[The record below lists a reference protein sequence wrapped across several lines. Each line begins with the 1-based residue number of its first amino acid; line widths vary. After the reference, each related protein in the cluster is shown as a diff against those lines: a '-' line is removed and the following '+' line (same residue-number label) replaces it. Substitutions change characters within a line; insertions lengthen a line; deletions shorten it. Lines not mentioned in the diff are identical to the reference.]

1 MTRRATIDR
10 LPKEL
15 AYRSNDGIE
24 VWLLWTKADNRL
36 FVLLVDSR
44 TGDTFEIDVESH
56 DALDAFHH
64 PYGYAAWRGIE
75 YTAPRRQVEP
85 AAA

>member
-1 MTRRATIDR
+1 MTRTATIDR

-36 FVLLVDSR
+36 FILLVDSR
-44 TGDTFEIDVESH
+44 TGDMFEIDVESH
-56 DALDAFHH
+56 DALYAFDH

-75 YTAPRRQVEP
+75 YVAPLRQTESAV
-85 AAA
+85 A